1 MNHVLN
7 DVSDEADDLAAYS
20 QSERPL
26 DSTLIDAV
34 ATFILAP
41 DTVK

>member
-7 DVSDEADDLAAYS
+7 DVTDQADDLAAYN

-26 DSTLIDAV
+26 DPDLIETV
-34 ATFILAP
+34 AAFIAGSEGR
-41 DTVK
+41 